1 MIAQVLQARR
11 ALTKRV
17 QDIKA
22 QIRAYLTRHKL
33 TARFANEPF
42 LTGILYAVVV
52 LPAAIAL
59 PLASALAGTLS
70 CTCWLAWQCLLK
82 PCCALGHLICC
93 PAGLLGGKKKRNV
106 RKPPR
111 RLSAASS
118 TTTSSNV
125 KGVKLAPTKS
135 TASKVVPSKSSVQL

>member
-17 QDIKA
+17 QDIKV

-70 CTCWLAWQCLLK
+70 CTCCMR
-82 PCCALGHLICC
+82 G
-93 PAGLLGGKKKRNV
+93 
-106 RKPPR
+106 
-111 RLSAASS
+111 SAY
-118 TTTSSNV
+118 
-125 KGVKLAPTKS
+125 
-135 TASKVVPSKSSVQL
+135 